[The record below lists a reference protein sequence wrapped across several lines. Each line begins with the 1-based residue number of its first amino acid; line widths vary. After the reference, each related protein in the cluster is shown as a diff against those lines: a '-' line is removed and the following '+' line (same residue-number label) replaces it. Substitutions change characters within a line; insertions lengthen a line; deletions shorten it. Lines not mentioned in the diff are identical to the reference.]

1 MILDS
6 VIGAHVEQHEI
17 RGWTSLSSLCNMAS
31 LHVKAPNLQWQQACL
46 GWCCLPASILTSHFW
61 CWILVQPQCASEL
74 CLMELD
80 PLHCLLGNT
89 TNTANS
95 NLRAQKEHCS
105 SVRSQKS
112 PSFPILGLS
121 RQHLF
126 KPPAV
131 PPFFHY
137 VAQDICKVSAK
148 TLPLIHKG
156 SIWGLSLGN
165 FWNIKLF
172 WTILCCLKKI
182 ALHILSISD

>member
-1 MILDS
+1 
-6 VIGAHVEQHEI
+6 
-17 RGWTSLSSLCNMAS
+17 
-31 LHVKAPNLQWQQACL
+31 
-46 GWCCLPASILTSHFW
+46 
-61 CWILVQPQCASEL
+61 
-74 CLMELD
+74 MELD

-126 KPPAV
+126 KSPAV
-131 PPFFHY
+131 PPSFHY

-156 SIWGLSLGN
+156 SIWGLSLLKYLKFLKYQVILNHTVLPQENCFTYIKYIRLSKSTLLQDLFISKCHLLLGAFFHEINDVWQRSYVLLYWYFSMTPN
-165 FWNIKLF
+165 FEKETDAE
-172 WTILCCLKKI
+172 TICF
-182 ALHILSISD
+182 AAEMV